1 MSARKKTEELITIIL
16 LFILAFTIRFMGGAW
31 ETKCDNDAY
40 MARQAEYIYSF
51 GHPAVPDPF
60 SSAPLYQ
67 PGMAYLLA
75 FVGWLIDLIPYKF
88 AQSSMIIAEGL
99 VPPLLGAATV
109 LVIYWFAK
117 TLFNESAG
125 VIAGVLASFSQVL
138 IGRTMKGFVFH
149 DALSL
154 FLILL
159 SVVVFWH
166 ALKTIENQFP
176 HKFKNR
182 VSYFASILA
191 PAVLIGIAGFT

>member
-1 MSARKKTEELITIIL
+1 
-16 LFILAFTIRFMGGAW
+16 
-31 ETKCDNDAY
+31 
-40 MARQAEYIYSF
+40 MARHAEYIYSF

-88 AQSSMIIAEGL
+88 SQPGMIIAEGL
-99 VPPLLGAATV
+99 VPPVLGAATV

-117 TLFNESAG
+117 TLFNNPAG
-125 VIAGVLASFSQVL
+125 IIAGVLASLSHIL
-138 IGRTMKGFVFH
+138 ILRTMKGFVFH
-149 DALSL
+149 NALSL

-159 SVVVFWH
+159 TVVAFWR

-176 HKFKNR
+176 REFKDR
-182 VSYFASILA
+182 AIHLASISGTTQPRIRYLSTGGTTA
-191 PAVLIGIAGFT
+191 IHWRISQNVGP